1 MAALLHEGLPCE
13 SAPLSWAGPPRS
25 VGGGEGKLK
34 PPSLSC
40 DLGSIDAI
48 SMLTSALES
57 RNGSSPTGRTKR
69 RDSKAPL
76 TENLTV
82 LQSHL
87 PKTKESSPR
96 GPLSALQVH
105 LAEGGLGPRAGG
117 GGGRTVPTGGA
128 SKVEENVVQTT
139 GWAFKPVSMC
149 ILQAP
154 FVKNPSRAKFLLRL
168 SCRSLHFG
176 LCFSPPSPSFN
187 LPCLWKCRRH
197 LRPRQTHPRH
207 LHRHPHHLEK
217 MGRSRKW
224 RWKMRGA
231 RSRLPQEQRKMLP

>member
-1 MAALLHEGLPCE
+1 MPSALRRSRFPDGQ
-13 SAPLSWAGPPRS
+13 SW
-25 VGGGEGKLK
+25 L
-34 PPSLSC
+34 SLSRVFSAVEGGPGGSRMRELC
-40 DLGSIDAI
+40 ELCRISGSTLLTNSSSKGQTSTHRRNEEQDFCLLPAGSIDAI
-48 SMLTSALES
+48 SMLTSARES

-96 GPLSALQVH
+96 GPLSA
-105 LAEGGLGPRAGG
+105 
-117 GGGRTVPTGGA
+117 
-128 SKVEENVVQTT
+128 
-139 GWAFKPVSMC
+139 
-149 ILQAP
+149 LQAP

-224 RWKMRGA
+224 RWKMRGE